1 MTDEYTLQAD
11 DEQFEH
17 AISHAQ
23 MMRRL
28 SYKHEVERRHAK
40 MKFNEAMAREALEA
54 QAEQDRLDARQLA
67 AKEANEAERQRKR
80 DINAQFWHSI
90 KSVVFVIS
98 CAAIAVYTLIHFA
111 GKA

>member
-1 MTDEYTLQAD
+1 MT
-11 DEQFEH
+11 EQE
-17 AISHAQ
+17 ISDWEREINHAQ
-23 MMRRL
+23 MMWRL
-28 SYKHEVERRHAK
+28 AYKHEVNKR
-40 MKFNEAMAREALEA
+40 NEQMARSEA
-54 QAEQDRLDARQLA
+54 QANMAMASTVEQDRLAAKQLA
-67 AKEANEAERQRKR
+67 AAEANEAARQRKR

>member
-1 MTDEYTLQAD
+1 MTDEYTLKSD
-11 DEQFEH
+11 YEQFEH

-23 MMRRL
+23 MMWRL
-28 SYKHEVERRHAK
+28 SYKHECERRHEK
-40 MKFNEAMAREALEA
+40 MKFNEAMANESMAA
-54 QAEQDRLDARQLA
+54 TIEQDRLAAKQLA

-90 KSVVFVIS
+90 KSLVFVIT

-111 GKA
+111 GQV